1 MTLSILCL
9 VMTLSI
15 TKLSKIGLVVK
26 LKIKDTEH
34 NDPQQNELYYDL
46 KTFSIKDT
54 QHKRLSL

>member
-1 MTLSILCL
+1 MCL
-9 VMTLSI
+9 TLSI

-34 NDPQQNELYYDL
+34 NDPQHNELYYDL

-54 QHKRLSL
+54 HHKRLSP